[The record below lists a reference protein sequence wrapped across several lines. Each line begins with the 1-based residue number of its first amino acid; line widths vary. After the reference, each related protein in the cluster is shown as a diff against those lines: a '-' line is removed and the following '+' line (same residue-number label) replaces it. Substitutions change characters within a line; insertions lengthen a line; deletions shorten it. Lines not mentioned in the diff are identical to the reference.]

1 MEKKNIMI
9 VDDDMNIGNMLE
21 ETLRLEG
28 YEVTR
33 AYSGTEALMVLN
45 NIRPDLI
52 LLDLMLP
59 GLTGEELLPLIKGIP
74 VIVVSAKLDMTN
86 KVKLLLDGA
95 ADYVTKPFD
104 MGELLARIVVQLRQS
119 EMLRAGSSEM
129 NETVE
134 GMNGKTGGGT
144 QGEEEY
150 HSETELTAG
159 GITLDYEL
167 HTVKIKGTEVSLT
180 RTECAIL
187 RILMTDAGRPI
198 GRNTILDKISYDTPD
213 CTERSPKQHISNIRK
228 KRQAVNGKDYIEAI
242 YGIGFKFVK

>member
-1 MEKKNIMI
+1 MDEKKNILI
-9 VDDDMNIGNMLE
+9 VDDDMHIGNMLE

-28 YEVTR
+28 YEVSR

-45 NIRPDLI
+45 NSRPDLI

-74 VIVVSAKLDMTN
+74 VIIVSAKLDMTN

-104 MGELLARIVVQLRQS
+104 MDELLARIVVQLRQAEMMKAMS
-119 EMLRAGSSEM
+119 EVVGAPNDE
-129 NETVE
+129 
-134 GMNGKTGGGT
+134 
-144 QGEEEY
+144 QGEGADTAAH
-150 HSETELTAG
+150 HSETEITAS
-159 GITLDYEL
+159 GITLDWEL
-167 HTVKIKGTEVSLT
+167 HTVRIDGEEVSLT

-187 RILMTDAGRPI
+187 RILMNDAGRPI

-213 CTERSPKQHISNIRK
+213 CTERSLKQHISNIRK
-228 KRQAVNGKDYIEAI
+228 KLQAVNGVDYIEAI
-242 YGIGFKFVK
+242 YGIGFKFIKL